1 MTDSINPS
9 HYKQGEVEC
18 IDAIKSSLSREAF
31 QGFLQGNIIKY
42 VWRHKHKNRAE
53 DLKKAQW
60 YLSLLLM
67 DEV

>member
-18 IDAIKSSLSREAF
+18 IDAIKASLSREAF

-67 DEV
+67 DEI